1 MGLAPGL
8 LPPAPSP
15 YSHPS
20 LYTADPLHAE
30 LLAREAQRAAEL
42 QKGLDMHRWGR
53 LPQFPGGSDR
63 VVLQT
68 GRVPAAGVA
77 AAGRG
82 AGHLLPQ
89 LLLQRWEKLKCQ
101 APCRPLLLCY
111 VYVPLCI
118 IYCDDYTA
126 IRVLVHCI
134 ERAGDMQ
141 LHSSLAADGQYFS
154 LCRHCQ
160 CGRAPRTVP
169 GCNGKYRM
177 ESATRDHFSYPHSFI
192 SWHITIR
199 IFHIQRLSDNLSS
212 NDMNIR
218 TRVRLA
224 TGAGNKP

>member
-126 IRVLVHCI
+126 IRALVHCI

-141 LHSSLAADGQYFS
+141 LHSSLAADGQYLLFS
-154 LCRHCQ
+154 VSALSVR
-160 CGRAPRTVP
+160 PRP
-169 GCNGKYRM
+169 AHSAGLQRKIQNGV
-177 ESATRDHFSYPHSFI
+177 SYQGPFFI
-192 SWHITIR
+192 S
-199 IFHIQRLSDNLSS
+199 
-212 NDMNIR
+212 
-218 TRVRLA
+218 A
-224 TGAGNKP
+224 